1 MYALQELWRGNIT
14 PAERFVRS
22 GSEYKET
29 AKKLSDE
36 MDKLMEAISPEVRKQ
51 VEAIDNLRADM
62 TVLANED
69 YFLYGF
75 RLGARL
81 GKASAVGD
89 NRQYHAGLPGG
100 QSRPYERGFLTD
112 GGRIQS
118 VGIGNDTKPCAV
130 WNGKRQGQGQAD
142 RQTASA

>member
-1 MYALQELWRGNIT
+1 MYELRELWLGNIS

-36 MDKLMEAISPEVRKQ
+36 MDKLMDAISPEAKKQ
-51 VEAIDNLRADM
+51 IETNENLRADL

-69 YFLYGF
+69 FFLYGF

-81 GKASAVGD
+81 MLDVVGD
-89 NRQYHAGLPGG
+89 YKG
-100 QSRPYERGFLTD
+100 QFYSPSEVR
-112 GGRIQS
+112 
-118 VGIGNDTKPCAV
+118 
-130 WNGKRQGQGQAD
+130 
-142 RQTASA
+142 